1 MDSWLLKTSVF
12 KNEAHSNSAATA
24 TPAAAAIPP
33 AQAFDRPPPHGAFG
47 VTRSSSP
54 NQRLPKDFSIEP
66 ITATTVP
73 SFRRIISLLLPIRYP
88 DKFFAE
94 SVADVTPSSLARV
107 ALWHDRPRPAKR
119 KREEDVKDI
128 GSPSTDPNGAD
139 STLSG
144 AAPGTVVGGIQCR
157 HEQLPSHPSL
167 LVSSQ
172 QPEQPAKE
180 TKGYCYI
187 QTLAVLSPYR
197 SKGIATALLDV
208 IITALCVEK
217 VYNGVVSVYAHVWE
231 ANEEALEWYVKRGFQ
246 VGEVVQGYYRRLK
259 PAGARIVWR
268 DLKVEDY
275 LRAQAGDGSLAMD
288 GEL

>member
-1 MDSWLLKTSVF
+1 MDSWLLKTSIP
-12 KNEAHSNSAATA
+12 KNEAHKIPAATA
-24 TPAAAAIPP
+24 TPAAAATPST
-33 AQAFDRPPPHGAFG
+33 QAFAPPSPHGTFG
-47 VTRSSSP
+47 VTRSSSL
-54 NQRLPKDFSIEP
+54 NQRVPKNFSTEP

-107 ALWHDRPRPAKR
+107 ALWHDRSRPAKR
-119 KREEDVKDI
+119 KHEDHVKDT
-128 GSPSTDPNGAD
+128 GSPSISPNSAD
-139 STLSG
+139 STVSG

-157 HEQLPSHPSL
+157 HEQLPTHPSL
-167 LVSSQ
+167 LISSQ
-172 QPEQPAKE
+172 QPEQPTKE

-187 QTLAVLSPYR
+187 QTLAILSPYR
-197 SKGIATALLDV
+197 SKGIATALLDAV
-208 IITALCVEK
+208 ITTLCVEE
-217 VYNGVVSVYAHVWE
+217 VYKRVVSIYAHVWE
-231 ANEEALEWYVKRGFQ
+231 ANEEALEWYVRRGFQ
-246 VGEVVQGYYRRLK
+246 VGDVVQGYYRRLK

-288 GEL
+288 GED